1 MSVVIPVKDY
11 NDRFLNECLESLKEV
26 DYPQSIEVLVIKGGN
41 ISQARNLGIH
51 FTDGEIIAFIDSDC
65 VAPKNW
71 LIGLVRCLRGH
82 HDVGGVGGPNFSAP
96 NDGSL
101 GKAIDR
107 VFSTFLGSLGSASLF
122 NPSKPKC
129 VDRIACINSAFW
141 KKVLI
146 EVGGFD
152 ERFELCEDTNV
163 SFRVG
168 RKYKLLFVSEPFVW
182 HHRRASIREFAKQ
195 FYNYG
200 VGRMRS
206 VLTDK
211 SYADPRIMLL
221 FVGCLSFPFLVL
233 AFPLVG
239 TMIFSGYLILIFI
252 EGFLGA
258 VRARNSK
265 LLCKI
270 PTLFLV
276 QHIGYF
282 LGMLV
287 GMFKGKWRESSS
299 KSELLIRLRIGN
311 RQYCQLGKQRFKR
324 D

>member
-1 MSVVIPVKDY
+1 MSVVIPVKD
-11 NDRFLNECLESLKEV
+11 NSDPFLDECVESLKEV
-26 DYPQSIEVLVIKGGN
+26 EYPQSIEVLVIKGGN

-51 FTDGEIIAFIDSDC
+51 STNGEIIAFIDSDC

-71 LIGLVRCLRGH
+71 LIGLVKCLRRH
-82 HDVGGVGGPNFSAP
+82 HGVGGVGGPNFSAP

-101 GKAIDR
+101 AKAIDL

-122 NPSKPKC
+122 KPSKPKY

-141 KKVLI
+141 KKVLV

-182 HHRRASIREFAKQ
+182 HHRRASFRGFAKQ

-211 SYADPRIMLL
+211 SYADREIMLL
-221 FVGCLSFPFLVL
+221 FVGCLSFPFLAL

-239 TMIFSGYLILIFI
+239 IMILSGYLMLIFI

-258 VRARNSK
+258 VNARDSK
-265 LLCKI
+265 SLWKI
-270 PTLFLV
+270 PTLFLI
-276 QHIGYF
+276 QHIAYF

-299 KSELLIRLRIGN
+299 KSELLIRLHIDN
-311 RQYCQLGKQRFKR
+311 RQYCLLGK
-324 D
+324 